1 MADIHIASGNRTVC
15 PSVMS
20 NYFRQYFLLSALM
33 YVASFYSNAQDTIV
47 FREGLASGRAHQY
60 GREAVYTDTL
70 LPIIHAVGMSKPAA
84 GQVWYEQDA
93 VVKRW
98 TAVKADASGGFRDR
112 AISNGYL
119 YLTFQSDKA
128 MPALLSVTG
137 NGAVYVN
144 GEPRPGDPYAMGWL
158 HLPVSL
164 RKGLNEFYIRAGGIG
179 WGPGMKAMLIKGIKP
194 VSLSTQDAT
203 VAHIVRGQSTG
214 SVVVG
219 LQCLNASANIHKGL
233 RAVVTF
239 EGKKLVT
246 ELPSIPAW
254 TVRKVPVHIPVPE
267 VIGSGEESVA
277 TIRLMDK
284 DKVLDSVRLPMA
296 QVEASASQSHTFLS
310 GIDGSVQYYAVT
322 PQLGGPKPAPALY
335 FSVHGAGVEAIG
347 QARAYRSKPDGPLVA
362 PTNRRPRGFNWE
374 DWGRLDAL
382 EVLNIAQKQFS
393 PDPSRLYL
401 TGHSMGGHGTW
412 FLGATYA
419 GTWAAIA
426 PCAGYPVLQ
435 SYGSADGKIPTEGR
449 SPLHAMLLR
458 ASNPS
463 NVLELARNYSSGG
476 VYIYH
481 GDDDRTVSVDYARQM
496 RKVLAD
502 FHPDFGYYEYPGGSH
517 WFGDISVDWPPLF
530 SFMNT
535 HRTLPSS
542 RQHRIDFTTASPS
555 ISARHHWIG
564 IPQQQ
569 HSLTYSRV
577 KLQRDTVKRTI
588 IGTTENCAVLTIR
601 PDAFKSGDAITL
613 EIDKSRLSMTVSDPS
628 SEIILSKKD
637 GAWSVGSLPT
647 VEEKGVSRGGGLKDA
662 FRHRMIFVYG
672 TKGTPEENK
681 WAEQKARFDA
691 ESWYYRGNGAVDII
705 SDIQYDEVMHKG
717 RGLVLYGN
725 ATTNALYPRFMKA
738 SPVRIERG
746 RAYVGN
752 RVFDGDDLSGAYVW
766 PNPEDP
772 FTSVALIGGS
782 GIKGMRAADANQYFA
797 GGSGFPDF
805 IIHGADITRKGAE
818 SLLATGFYDQRWQLG
833 SDHVIK

>member
-1 MADIHIASGNRTVC
+1 MPRHL
-15 PSVMS
+15 
-20 NYFRQYFLLSALM
+20 RQFFILPALISL
-33 YVASFYSNAQDTIV
+33 VHFTLNAQDTIV

-70 LPIIHAVGMSKPAA
+70 LPIIHAVGAVKPAA
-84 GQVWYEQDA
+84 GQVWFEQDG

-98 TAVKADASGGFRDR
+98 TAVKADPSGGFRDR

-128 MPALLSVTG
+128 MPAILSVTG

-144 GEPRPGDPYAMGWL
+144 GEPRPGDPYSMGWL
-158 HLPVSL
+158 HLPVNL
-164 RKGLNEFYIRAGGIG
+164 RKGINEFYIRAGGIG
-179 WGPGMKAMLIKGIKP
+179 WGAGMKAMLIKGIKP
-194 VSLSTQDAT
+194 VALSTQDAT
-203 VAHIVRGQSTG
+203 VPHLVRGQSSG
-214 SVVVG
+214 SLVVG
-219 LQCLNASANIHKGL
+219 LQCLNASGVPRKGL
-233 RAVVTF
+233 RAMVSF
-239 EGKKLVT
+239 EGRDYMT
-246 ELPSIPAW
+246 DLPAIPAW
-254 TVRKVPVHIPVPE
+254 TVRKVPIHIPVPAQISQAPE
-267 VIGSGEESVA
+267 AVA
-277 TIRLMDK
+277 LIRLMEK
-284 DKVLDSVRLPMA
+284 GKIVDSVRLSLA
-296 QVEASASQSHTFLS
+296 QVDATASQSHTFLS

-322 PQLGGPKPAPALY
+322 PQLGGPKPSPALY

-382 EVLNIAQKQFS
+382 EVLNIVQKQYA

-463 NVLELARNYSSGG
+463 NVLELARNYAAGG

-530 SFMNT
+530 SFLNI
-535 HRTLPSS
+535 HRTLPSV

-555 ISARHHWIG
+555 ISARHHWVG
-564 IPQQQ
+564 VPQQQ
-569 HSLTYSRV
+569 HSLAYSRV

-601 PDAFKSGDAITL
+601 PDAFRTGDELTL
-613 EIDKSRLSMTVSDPS
+613 DIDKSRLTMAVSDPS
-628 SEIILSKKD
+628 KDIILARKD
-637 GAWSVGSLPT
+637 GSWVIGALPA

-672 TKGTPEENK
+672 TKGTPEENR

-705 SDIQYDEVMHKG
+705 ADNEYLDSAYKG

-725 ATTNALYPRFMKA
+725 ATTNDLYKRFMKA
-738 SPVRIERG
+738 SPVRMERG
-746 RAYVGN
+746 RVYVGA
-752 RVFDGDDLSGAYVW
+752 RVFEGDDLSGAYVW

-772 FTSVALIGGS
+772 FTSVALIGGT

-805 IIHGADITRKGAE
+805 IIHGADISRKGAE
-818 SLLATGFYDQRWQLG
+818 SLMATGFYDQRWQLG
-833 SDHVIK
+833 TDHIIK